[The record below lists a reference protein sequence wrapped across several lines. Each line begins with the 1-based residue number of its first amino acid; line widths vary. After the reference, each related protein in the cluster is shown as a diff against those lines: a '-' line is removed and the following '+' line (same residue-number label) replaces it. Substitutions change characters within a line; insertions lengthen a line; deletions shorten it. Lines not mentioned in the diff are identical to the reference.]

1 MALDE
6 NSTQPLTV
14 SIVGAGMA
22 GLTAAIS
29 LRRNGHIVE
38 IFETSEIKTEVGA
51 ALGVQSNALHVLEY
65 LGVKKENLKG
75 VSYDGNV
82 LFNSKSGEATT
93 KPWLVN
99 QSGRGLLCHR
109 NDVYEELKRQATGEG
124 EGPPA
129 KLRLGNKV
137 IGCDTE
143 NGASAIRTNVIGYT
157 QEAPASNWSCFR
169 AVFDASKLQGTPEFA
184 WLTDGI
190 SGARSITEKE
200 EGPLRMLFFY
210 PCRSGSLINF
220 VGLYPDYHQDDP
232 GQYWSSA
239 GTREELIEHFKDFH
253 PKFLRVLDVMENP
266 LLKWQLRA
274 LPLLPT
280 CCTCHLPFLG
290 QGAAIAIEE
299 AGALGCLFPAGTRR
313 EDIPA
318 RLEVYQV
325 LRKERGERINKESVA
340 QAADPSKRG
349 TYLNCESQLT
359 FTYSFLYHSTAQELQ
374 SFIFEYDAIRAAQQC
389 YQEHFGRD

>member
-143 NGASAIRTNVIGYT
+143 NGAVTLVDGSIIHSDLSAIRTNVIGYT

-169 AVFDASKLQGTPEFA
+169 AVFDASKLQGTP
-184 WLTDGI
+184 
-190 SGARSITEKE
+190 

-280 CCTCHLPFLG
+280 WIRGRTVLMGDAAHATFPFLG

-325 LRKERGERINKESVA
+325 LRKERGERINKES
-340 QAADPSKRG
+340 
-349 TYLNCESQLT
+349 
-359 FTYSFLYHSTAQELQ
+359 ELQ